1 MTTKVNKKESANKV
15 ANNVK
20 IAKVENATKVANV
33 TKTKNIE
40 SIITKFNE
48 NTKGLLS
55 TNLGNKK
62 SSLYKENLFVEL
74 NEKEKKSLRKKL
86 RNMIFSAAKSLVN
99 ETNKDNKQKL
109 INAFNELYNEI
120 YKVNDYTLQS
130 VCNENLS
137 KEKKD
142 ILLKSLEICKPK
154 K

>member
-1 MTTKVNKKESANKV
+1 MTNQTNKNESVNKVNNANKIT
-15 ANNVK
+15 K
-20 IAKVENATKVANV
+20 KVETATKTN
-33 TKTKNIE
+33 KTKNIE

-62 SSLYKENLFVEL
+62 SSLYKENLFTDL
-74 NEKEKKSLRKKL
+74 SDKEKKSLRKKL
-86 RNMIFSAAKSLVN
+86 RNMLYSAAKSLVN

-154 K
+154 N

>member
-1 MTTKVNKKESANKV
+1 MTNKTNKNESVNKVNNANKTTK
-15 ANNVK
+15 
-20 IAKVENATKVANV
+20 KVETATKTN
-33 TKTKNIE
+33 KTKNIE

-62 SSLYKENLFVEL
+62 SSLYKENLFTDL
-74 NEKEKKSLRKKL
+74 SDKEKKSLRKKL
-86 RNMIFSAAKSLVN
+86 RNMLYSAAKSLVN

-142 ILLKSLEICKPK
+142 ILLQSLEICKPK
-154 K
+154 N

>member
-1 MTTKVNKKESANKV
+1 MTNKTNKNESVNKVNNANKTTK
-15 ANNVK
+15 
-20 IAKVENATKVANV
+20 KVETETKTN
-33 TKTKNIE
+33 KTKNIE

-55 TNLGNKK
+55 TNLRNKK
-62 SSLYKENLFVEL
+62 SSLYKENLFTDL
-74 NEKEKKSLRKKL
+74 SDKEKKSLRKKL
-86 RNMIFSAAKSLVN
+86 RNMLYSAAKSLVN

-154 K
+154 N

>member
-1 MTTKVNKKESANKV
+1 MINKTNKSENVNKVNNANKTTK
-15 ANNVK
+15 
-20 IAKVENATKVANV
+20 KVETATKTN
-33 TKTKNIE
+33 KTKNIE

-48 NTKGLLS
+48 NTKGLLF

-62 SSLYKENLFVEL
+62 SSLYKENLFTDL
-74 NEKEKKSLRKKL
+74 SDKEKKSLRKKL
-86 RNMIFSAAKSLVN
+86 RNMLFSAAKSLVN

-109 INAFNELYNEI
+109 INAFNELYSEI

-142 ILLKSLEICKPK
+142 ILLQSLEICKPK
-154 K
+154 N

>member
-1 MTTKVNKKESANKV
+1 MTNKTNKNESVNKVNNANKTTK
-15 ANNVK
+15 
-20 IAKVENATKVANV
+20 KVETATKTN
-33 TKTKNIE
+33 KTKNIE

-86 RNMIFSAAKSLVN
+86 RNMLYSAAKSLVN

-154 K
+154 N

>member
-1 MTTKVNKKESANKV
+1 MTNKTNKNESVNKVNNANKTTK
-15 ANNVK
+15 
-20 IAKVENATKVANV
+20 KVETATKTN
-33 TKTKNIE
+33 KTKNIE

-62 SSLYKENLFVEL
+62 SSLYKENLFTNL
-74 NEKEKKSLRKKL
+74 SDKEKKSLRKKL
-86 RNMIFSAAKSLVN
+86 RNMLYSAAKSLVN

-109 INAFNELYNEI
+109 INAFNELYCEI

-137 KEKKD
+137 KEKKEV
-142 ILLKSLEICKPK
+142 LLKSLEICKLNK
-154 K
+154 